1 MIKDIIDFL
10 RPPLEADPKK
20 QHLWQTNV
28 SITLGFMVAFCFWSL
43 TKYGFA
49 LADDVQGRVEKAVE
63 PLRVEIATI
72 KKVQA
77 EQSKQQAE
85 TKDILKRL
93 SDQITDQLVA
103 STGSQIRLLTG
114 KRCKERDPTE
124 RERINREIEKLQ
136 LTYRQQTGDRLQI
149 RCDEL

>member
-1 MIKDIIDFL
+1 MIKDVIDFL
-10 RPPLEADPKK
+10 RPPLDADPKK
-20 QHLWQTNV
+20 QHRWQTNV
-28 SITLGFMVAFCFWSL
+28 AISLGAVGLFLFWSL

-49 LADDVQGRVEKAVE
+49 LASDVQQKVEKAVE
-63 PLRVEIATI
+63 PLRTEIATI
-72 KKVQA
+72 KEVQA

-85 TKDILKRL
+85 TKVILQRL
-93 SDQITDQLVA
+93 SDQITDQLIS

-114 KRCKERDPTE
+114 KRCKEFDAAE